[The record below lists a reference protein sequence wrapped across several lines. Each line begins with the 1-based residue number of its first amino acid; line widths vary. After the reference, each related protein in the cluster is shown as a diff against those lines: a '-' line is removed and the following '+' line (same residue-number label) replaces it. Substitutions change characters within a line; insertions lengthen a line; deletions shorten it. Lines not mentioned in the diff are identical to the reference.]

1 MKNYFDEFKDLSNM
15 FLRNKEKLERITSSS
30 KMTMELL
37 MDDPIKNRVMLSNI
51 SEKTLDIFIR
61 YVQVSRPILK
71 KLDNCYEL
79 IKTEYRD
86 VIDEEVKAVVE
97 ELLDL
102 FHKQVDAVE
111 EGASNINDLAFL
123 LEFGTD
129 LRVDSIVEKINH
141 G

>member
-86 VIDEEVKAVVE
+86 VIDEETKMVVE